1 MAHITNTRTFEK
13 SAVQQLL
20 IKVFPAMDKSS
31 MYEFIEPSAES
42 QALSE
47 AFGQRCL
54 VSKQMRWHGSLFS
67 QGAIIFIDG
76 SAMEIKACVCIGL
89 DFALLVARLVLLSR
103 SALGAYSRWARTTTI
118 ELLPPTGARRA
129 AGWTRFNDNSWLV
142 LQ

>member
-1 MAHITNTRTFEK
+1 MTHILNTRTFEK
-13 SAVQQLL
+13 STLQQLL
-20 IKVFPAMDKSS
+20 IKVFPAMDKFS
-31 MYEFIEPSAES
+31 MDEFIEPSAES

-89 DFALLVARLVLLSR
+89 DFALLVARLVLVSR
-103 SALGAYSRWARTTTI
+103 SAFGEHSRWTQTTTI
-118 ELLPPTGARRA
+118 ELLPPVGARRA
-129 AGWTRFNDNSWLV
+129 AGWCRLNNSSMLV
-142 LQ
+142 LR